1 MRRSEKVYHDLTEST
16 EFVEL
21 LQTRFYFSSSFNKER
36 FLAGYE
42 QYIREEENKIIAKYG
57 VKISIRYYL
66 LITYYIKI
74 EKRGFYIVNYSSIS
88 KKYDIVLDRNTIIF
102 TEINLNELRV

>member
-1 MRRSEKVYHDLTEST
+1 MRRSEKIYHDLTESN

-21 LQTRFYFSSSFNKER
+21 LQSRFYFSSSFNKER
-36 FLAGYE
+36 FLNGYQE
-42 QYIREEENKIIAKYG
+42 YIKEEEDKIKAKYG
-57 VKISIRYYL
+57 INISMRYYL
-66 LITYYIKI
+66 LIAFYIKI

-88 KKYDIVLDRNTIIF
+88 KKYSIVLDRNTIIF

>member
-1 MRRSEKVYHDLTEST
+1 MRRSEKIYHDLTESN

-21 LQTRFYFSSSFNKER
+21 LESRFYFSSSFNKER
-36 FLAGYE
+36 FLNGY
-42 QYIREEENKIIAKYG
+42 QAYIKEEEDKIKAKYG
-57 VKISIRYYL
+57 INISIRYYL
-66 LITYYIKI
+66 LIAFYMKI

>member
-1 MRRSEKVYHDLTEST
+1 MRRSEKIYHDLTESN

-21 LQTRFYFSSSFNKER
+21 LQSRFYFSSSFNKER
-36 FLAGYE
+36 FLNGYQE
-42 QYIREEENKIIAKYG
+42 YIKEEEDKIKAKYG
-57 VKISIRYYL
+57 INISMRYYL
-66 LITYYIKI
+66 LIAFYIKI